1 MSILNVLLRPDQL
14 LVAVDTLAED
24 ALTGAPSAG
33 AKLLLIPQHNLILAT
48 RGSAQFFLRIYE
60 LALQASFRADFTM
73 EQLGRELGLVID
85 QLWPAYEKAA
95 LEAGMARAVIGTELV
110 LGGWSPQAGR
120 MVATAYAKSVS
131 GEPARVQQLAGGL
144 ASPGDPLKGRS
155 DSFDP
160 KDVLVAGRLQAT
172 WLNGQAGRSVAGGRL
187 LAVVLR
193 QGQAVVQDLGAI

>member
-33 AKLLLIPQHNLILAT
+33 AKLLLIPQHNLVLAT

-73 EQLGRELGLVID
+73 EQLGRELGLVVD

-95 LEAGMARAVIGTELV
+95 RGAGMAAEAIGTELV

-131 GEPARVQQLAGGL
+131 GEPARVQPLVGGL
-144 ASPGDPLKGRS
+144 ASPGDPLQGRE

-160 KDVLVAGRLQAT
+160 EDVLEAGRLQAE
-172 WLNGQAGRSVAGGRL
+172 WLNRASGRQVAGGRL
-187 LAVVLR
+187 LVAALR
-193 QGQAVVQDLGAI
+193 QGQASIQDLGEV